1 MYTRLFKKT
10 CAYAAAYL
18 HVCMANVHAL
28 MSNTHSH
35 ASNLLCALLK
45 HTLKQ
50 TVECRNYMAP
60 SFVFFRQCAR
70 PLRHIQRKYL
80 CLKHSESSGNNSFLG
95 FLMKKSFFYLSSAC
109 VFIRESKQM
118 RDCVHDNK
126 KKKREFGVCVCVIFC
141 VRAFNTF
148 LLLFSC
154 SLHTV
159 VFGPG
164 RWLSKK
170 QKKGGARTN
179 RRRVCEYDVCAC
191 LFAGKKS

>member
-10 CAYAAAYL
+10 CAYAVAYL

-28 MSNTHSH
+28 MSNTHAH

-60 SFVFFRQCAR
+60 SFVFFRQCAL

-80 CLKHSESSGNNSFLG
+80 CLKHSESSWNNSFLG
-95 FLMKKSFFYLSSAC
+95 FLMKKCFFYLSSAC

-126 KKKREFGVCVCVIFC
+126 KKKESLVCAFVSFSACV
-141 VRAFNTF
+141 
-148 LLLFSC
+148 LLIPSC
-154 SLHTV
+154 SCFHVLCTQWYSV
-159 VFGPG
+159 
-164 RWLSKK
+164 L
-170 QKKGGARTN
+170 A
-179 RRRVCEYDVCAC
+179 
-191 LFAGKKS
+191 AG

>member
-1 MYTRLFKKT
+1 MHLCLTHTRMHQT
-10 CAYAAAYL
+10 SC
-18 HVCMANVHAL
+18 VPS
-28 MSNTHSH
+28 SNTHSNRLWNVGTTWRPVLFSFDSVH
-35 ASNLLCALLK
+35 FPLGTSKENICVWN
-45 HTLKQ
+45 TLKVHGIIHFWASWWKNVFLFIFGLCIYKGEQ
-50 TVECRNYMAP
+50 TNAW
-60 SFVFFRQCAR
+60 
-70 PLRHIQRKYL
+70 LRSWQ
-80 CLKHSESSGNNSFLG
+80 
-95 FLMKKSFFYLSSAC
+95 
-109 VFIRESKQM
+109 Q
-118 RDCVHDNK
+118 

>member
-1 MYTRLFKKT
+1 
-10 CAYAAAYL
+10 
-18 HVCMANVHAL
+18 
-28 MSNTHSH
+28 
-35 ASNLLCALLK
+35 
-45 HTLKQ
+45 
-50 TVECRNYMAP
+50 
-60 SFVFFRQCAR
+60 
-70 PLRHIQRKYL
+70 
-80 CLKHSESSGNNSFLG
+80 
-95 FLMKKSFFYLSSAC
+95 
-109 VFIRESKQM
+109 M
-118 RDCVHDNK
+118 RDCIHDK
-126 KKKREFGVCVCVIFC
+126 KKCEFGVCVCVIFC

-170 QKKGGARTN
+170 QKRAARTN

>member
-28 MSNTHSH
+28 MSNTHAH

-60 SFVFFRQCAR
+60 SFVFFRQCAL

-80 CLKHSESSGNNSFLG
+80 CLKHSESSWNNSFLG
-95 FLMKKSFFYLSSAC
+95 FLMKKCFFYLSSAC

-126 KKKREFGVCVCVIFC
+126 KKKKRVWC
-141 VRAFNTF
+141 VRLCHF
-148 LLLFSC
+148 L
-154 SLHTV
+154 
-159 VFGPG
+159 
-164 RWLSKK
+164 R
-170 QKKGGARTN
+170 
-179 RRRVCEYDVCAC
+179 AC
-191 LFAGKKS
+191 F

>member
-1 MYTRLFKKT
+1 
-10 CAYAAAYL
+10 
-18 HVCMANVHAL
+18 MANVHAL

-60 SFVFFRQCAR
+60 SFVFFRQCAL

-95 FLMKKSFFYLSSAC
+95 FLMKKDFFYLSSAC

-118 RDCVHDNK
+118 RDCVHDK
-126 KKKREFGVCVCVIFC
+126 KKWEFGVCVCVIFC

-170 QKKGGARTN
+170 TKKKGGGVQTEGGCVN
-179 RRRVCEYDVCAC
+179 MMCVLVC
-191 LFAGKKS
+191 LQGKNLKNQEMTDM

>member
-1 MYTRLFKKT
+1 MYTCLFKKT
-10 CAYAAAYL
+10 CAYAPAYL

-60 SFVFFRQCAR
+60 SFVFFRQCALH
-70 PLRHIQRKYL
+70 LRHIQRKYL

-95 FLMKKSFFYLSSAC
+95 FLMKKDFFL
-109 VFIRESKQM
+109 FIFGLCIYKGEQTNAWLRSW
-118 RDCVHDNK
+118 H

-170 QKKGGARTN
+170 QKNGGAGTN

>member
-95 FLMKKSFFYLSSAC
+95 FLMKKYFF
-109 VFIRESKQM
+109 
-118 RDCVHDNK
+118 
-126 KKKREFGVCVCVIFC
+126 
-141 VRAFNTF
+141 
-148 LLLFSC
+148 
-154 SLHTV
+154 
-159 VFGPG
+159 
-164 RWLSKK
+164 
-170 QKKGGARTN
+170 
-179 RRRVCEYDVCAC
+179 
-191 LFAGKKS
+191 